1 MLWNFRR
8 PIALPTTS
16 PCKWILKGPRF
27 SSFPFHN
34 DKTSPSEVEDTPQ
47 SFWHHLK
54 KEDMDMFRMLK
65 AANGAIT
72 KEFYAKMQAKP
83 DILRVFLAQ
92 RRAAQKQKYQTV
104 TKFRT
109 SRIRIAKDWY
119 QAHKQDESYR
129 RRCNM
134 YLWCFHPTFRRPW
147 IDHLPWPTHRPLA
160 YRQKVAHCCAECG
173 TRHSGLKSWVST
185 PVLDMIEELL
195 NVVHFSGNP
204 SKTQIVSCAT
214 SITLIV
220 AGLNA
225 CPKATNM
232 SEHSK
237 D

>member
-1 MLWNFRR
+1 
-8 PIALPTTS
+8 
-16 PCKWILKGPRF
+16 
-27 SSFPFHN
+27 
-34 DKTSPSEVEDTPQ
+34 
-47 SFWHHLK
+47 
-54 KEDMDMFRMLK
+54 MLK

-109 SRIRIAKDWY
+109 ARIRIAKDWY
-119 QAHKQDESYR
+119 QAHKQDDSYR

-173 TRHSGLKSWVST
+173 TRHSGLKSWWQSVKDPDSFLCHKHYT
-185 PVLDMIEELL
+185 DRGWSECMPKGYEHVRT
-195 NVVHFSGNP
+195 F
-204 SKTQIVSCAT
+204 K
-214 SITLIV
+214 
-220 AGLNA
+220 GLNA
-225 CPKATNM
+225 RYKELNQ
-232 SEHSK
+232 E
-237 D
+237 